1 MSIPTPHPATGSV
14 QIEKLNATNFPTWL
28 IQVQLVL
35 MEKGSWPYVSGE
47 KSKDD
52 FLAKN
57 SSITAT
63 GSPGPEEEWKNLMTS
78 SFTAIML
85 SLSTDLLAEFMEF
98 DDPAV
103 LLGMIKAKYKSNM
116 TYLIHLRVNLYHTE
130 LVAEGSVKEYVKSL
144 NHGFNSLAA
153 SGERVSESERLF
165 VLLRGLPTGWASARS
180 TILRHSGVDYTWV
193 VNYLT
198 SYEGWKAEELGL
210 KSGTL
215 FANGRIDTSASGGG
229 RKIPTCRNCRRRG
242 HCMEECWVKGG
253 GMEGHKPWG
262 GSTRG
267 GNSNWRRKAS
277 TPDGDSLFGTDAAN
291 TNDLAGFS
299 PLQGGQRPTSY
310 DQRRQ
315 SSRYRAA
322 PVWPR
327 RNDRYPSAKRSRKG
341 VSPETSPVHSINR
354 ECHRYWQVIN
364 DPSEK
369 SADEHSHT
377 PTSP

>member
-1 MSIPTPHPATGSV
+1 MSIPTPHPGTSSV

-47 KSKDD
+47 KGKDD

-57 SSITAT
+57 SSITAPV
-63 GSPGPEEEWKNLMTS
+63 SPGLEEEWKNLMTS

-103 LLGMIKAKYKSNM
+103 LLSMIKAKYKSNM
-116 TYLIHLRVNLYHTE
+116 TCLVHLRANLYYTE

-144 NHGFNSLAA
+144 NHGFNSLVA
-153 SGERVSESERLF
+153 SGEKVSDSERLF
-165 VLLRGLPTGWASARS
+165 VLLRGLPTGWASAKS
-180 TILRHSGVDYTWV
+180 TILRHPGVDYTWV

-198 SYEGWKAEELGL
+198 SYEGWKTEELGL
-210 KSGTL
+210 NSG
-215 FANGRIDTSASGGG
+215 ANGRLNTTASGGG
-229 RKIPTCRNCRRRG
+229 GKIITCRNCRRRG
-242 HCMEECWVKGG
+242 HCMEECWVRGG
-253 GMEGHKPWG
+253 GMEGQKPWG
-262 GSTRG
+262 GSIRG
-267 GNSNWRRKAS
+267 GNNNWRRKAS
-277 TPDGDSLFGTDAAN
+277 TTDGDSLFGTDTAN
-291 TNDLAGFS
+291 NNDLAGFS

-315 SSRYRAA
+315 SARYRAA
-322 PVWPR
+322 PIWPR
-327 RNDRYPSAKRSRKG
+327 RNDRYPSTPRSRKEL
-341 VSPETSPVHSINR
+341 SPETSPCKPIDR
-354 ECHRYWQVIN
+354 EPNDYWGVFHGL
-364 DPSEK
+364 SEK
-369 SADEHSHT
+369 SADERS